1 MYDFIYI
8 MGLKKITLKQANIL
22 LEINTIF
29 YTRGRKEGRKE
40 GREGGREGGSTKKE
54 KERK

>member
-1 MYDFIYI
+1 